1 MNREPNRWTHKIS
14 VSQTCAHVKRCQV
27 QKLYGLQTLKASI
40 EDAFTY
46 GLHKY
51 GNQTEVHKTAVN
63 KNSVI
68 EDFTIP
74 AMKCANRTY
83 LPNLLIRS
91 NKQAHF

>member
-1 MNREPNRWTHKIS
+1 M
-14 VSQTCAHVKRCQV
+14 KRCQV

-51 GNQTEVHKTAVN
+51 GNQRKFETDAEIDRSP
-63 KNSVI
+63 SVI

-83 LPNLLIRS
+83 LPNILIRS
-91 NKQAHF
+91 KKTSTFLTKKGN